1 MCGYSR
7 NGPIDARRA
16 NGARNV
22 HAIHQDLSR
31 RRIARLMRER
41 YGMRPGDGPER
52 FSVVERS
59 AVLERLPRDRAKHCT
74 RIQAVEAK
82 ALGHGLRDRGLP
94 RP

>member
-1 MCGYSR
+1 
-7 NGPIDARRA
+7 
-16 NGARNV
+16 
-22 HAIHQDLSR
+22 
-31 RRIARLMRER
+31 MRER

-59 AVLERLPRDRAKHCT
+59 AVLKRLPRDRAKHCT